1 MAEGND
7 KVSVVLPDGTYYFIL
22 DDTKVDGTYLV
33 CETPF
38 YSYFSLLKSYDKRGY
53 ITEKGLYGEPV
64 SWQKGRWY
72 YFNKEGKLEKT
83 INYDEVSKF
92 TFEQVEDFCLS
103 KGMKLRR
110 GYNDGRVYTGALI
123 ERIYQPGAS
132 YNCWE
137 IDYKRE
143 TYLDWYRLDLQT
155 GEVLSY
161 NKFDG
166 IRY

>member
-1 MAEGND
+1 MPLNW
-7 KVSVVLPDGTYYFIL
+7 K
-22 DDTKVDGTYLV
+22 
-33 CETPF
+33 
-38 YSYFSLLKSYDKRGY
+38 
-53 ITEKGLYGEPV
+53 
-64 SWQKGRWY
+64 KGRWY

-110 GYNDGRVYTGALI
+110 GYNSRGGIYKGAGALI
-123 ERIYQPGAS
+123 ERVYQPGAS

-137 IDYKRE
+137 IFYWGE
-143 TYLDWYRLDLQT
+143 THLDWYRLDLQT

-161 NKFDG
+161 NKYDG
-166 IRY
+166 FRC